1 VCECVYVCVGVYV
14 CVYVC
19 VCVCVVVC
27 VCVCKTVNYE
37 IYISFAYNA
46 SDKLSPWLYK
56 RRWWRGGEAP
66 DL

>member
-1 VCECVYVCVGVYV
+1 
-14 CVYVC
+14 
-19 VCVCVVVC
+19 
-27 VCVCKTVNYE
+27 VCKTVNYE